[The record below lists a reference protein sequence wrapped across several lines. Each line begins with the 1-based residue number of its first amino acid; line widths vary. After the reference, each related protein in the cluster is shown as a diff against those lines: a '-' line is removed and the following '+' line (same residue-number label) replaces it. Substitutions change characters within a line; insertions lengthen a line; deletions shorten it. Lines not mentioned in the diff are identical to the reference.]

1 MNRLRRLGSFNTLR
15 NQIFL
20 GFMLVM
26 VIVLALVG
34 FFVYN
39 QVSILLRS
47 SAERHIQQTAVQAAG
62 KLDASLKQ
70 VDTLTAQVSTNA
82 TVQRFLT
89 HEAEGNPI
97 TFSERQSLQQEVRKY
112 EAYATGIRSLEIYTT
127 DYRRLFPLDDGSL
140 VSRVPDEWIVLADS
154 RQGRL
159 YWFGQDPKEPD
170 LVVALRRIRLI
181 DQSFAHGGYLLVR
194 MEKSYFD
201 LSDSA
206 SAASD
211 DIQEAMLLYDQA
223 GHTIASNF
231 TEEVDPAYILER
243 EGETVTLGKEAYIS
257 VHKQSAATGWRI
269 VMLTPVD
276 YTTEGIS
283 VLRTSVLVSG
293 AVGALLFLVFS
304 FILTTMITRP
314 ILQLIKAMR
323 GARFGTL
330 KPNKATSST
339 MEINELNNTYNQMVE
354 SLNELIDVVY
364 QKEIIQSR
372 TELKALQAQINPHFL
387 FNTLEAFYWALEEQG
402 EEELAQ
408 VVVAMSG
415 LFRYVINRKDEDE
428 WVTIA
433 DELDHAERYLT
444 IMKMRLLDRLSWRI
458 ESSNTDRK
466 IRIPKLLIQ
475 PLVENAILHG
485 VEQKLEPGTVVLR
498 VEPSMNPGY
507 TTISVT
513 DDGPGMDENKLA
525 QLYTALEKGHSKS
538 SKGSGVGLAN
548 VGRRMG
554 LYYAVGLGGLKVQ
567 SRKGYGTT
575 VSIDIPNDGK
585 GEAR

>member
-1 MNRLRRLGSFNTLR
+1 MNRLSLNRWNTLR
-15 NQIFL
+15 NQILL

-26 VIVLALVG
+26 VIVLALVV

-39 QVSILLRS
+39 KVSVLLRNT
-47 SAERHIQQTAVQAAG
+47 AERHIQQTAVQAAG

-70 VDTLTAQVSTNA
+70 VDTLTAQIATNA

-89 HEAEGNPI
+89 NEVKGEPI

-127 DYRRLFPLDDGSL
+127 DYQRLSPLDDGSL
-140 VSRVPDEWIVLADS
+140 ASRVPREWIALADGV
-154 RQGRL
+154 QGQL
-159 YWFGQDPKEPD
+159 YWFGQDVKEAD
-170 LVVALRRIRLI
+170 LVIALRRIRLI
-181 DQSFAHGGYLLVR
+181 DESFVHGGYLLVR

-201 LSDSA
+201 L
-206 SAASD
+206 D
-211 DIQEAMLLYDQA
+211 DGSTSGSERNQEAMLLYDQA
-223 GHTIASNF
+223 GHMVASNL
-231 TEEVDPAYILER
+231 TGEVDSDYILQG
-243 EGETVTLGKEAYIS
+243 EGEILTLGKEEYIS
-257 VHKQSAATGWRI
+257 VHKQSAATGWRV

-293 AVGALLFLVFS
+293 AVGALLFLVLS
-304 FILTTMITRP
+304 FILSTMITRP

-330 KPNKATSST
+330 KPNQATSST
-339 MEINELNNTYNQMVE
+339 MEINELNNTYNQMVD
-354 SLNELIDVVY
+354 SLNELIEVVY

-372 TELKALQAQINPHFL
+372 TELQALQAQINPHFL
-387 FNTLEAFYWALEEQG
+387 FNTLEAFYWALEEKG

-415 LFRYVINRKDEDE
+415 LFRYVITRKDEDE
-428 WVTIA
+428 WVLIA
-433 DELDHAERYLT
+433 DELEHAERYLM

-458 ESSNTDRK
+458 ESDDASRK
-466 IRIPKLLIQ
+466 VQIPKLLIQ

-485 VEQKLEPGTVVLR
+485 VEQKLEPGTIILQVG
-498 VEPSMNPGY
+498 PSSRHGY

-513 DDGPGMDENKLA
+513 DDGPGMDEQKLA
-525 QLYTALEKGHSKS
+525 ALHLAMEQGHTESA
-538 SKGSGVGLAN
+538 KGSGVGLAN
-548 VGRRMG
+548 VGRRIR
-554 LYYAVGLGGLKVQ
+554 LYYTTGQGGI
-567 SRKGYGTT
+567 SIESEKGGGTT
-575 VSIDIPNDGK
+575 VSFDIPNDGK
-585 GEAR
+585 GESR